1 MTVKELKSLIKE
13 ILMEAVPFDKAA
25 DIRQGLKT
33 KHSKYDELEDY
44 TFGVE
49 FEFKPVMEELSN
61 GQIEDKLSS
70 LYGSSYDYGL
80 SDNYDQWLDQQRED
94 TIKRWARRSDGTPES
109 VDDFDLSYGP
119 LSDDDYLEH
128 ISEPQNS
135 DYNTEEEYNDAHD
148 KWSDKLN
155 DVIYEYKRWDR
166 NERHSYIDEYIRL
179 LVRSG
184 AWRDLIPEDEQG
196 TVDVESGISNA
207 VDLLEMLGEPVRK
220 DDKADST
227 TWAVGEDGPN
237 VEIRS
242 RHMRQTA
249 DDFKLISTVGNW
261 VSDQSTNG
269 KTGMHVHIGLPKD
282 FDMFDLLAMTTLV
295 DEKAVKQLVSIDR
308 DFASYAKLRRSISNL
323 IISRV
328 REYVIRQSENKPI
341 PKSFVLTN
349 SQMKEVLSNFDRNH
363 GTNIAAFREHRTIE
377 FRYLESGMAYN
388 VLKWIEYF
396 LLLPRI
402 AKSRN
407 KVTLDSIYGE
417 TLIATRMPDK
427 IKFTF
432 FVSKELEPKREKVPM
447 PTEPADVIK
456 AKAYE
461 FPSKLDVAKQQL
473 AAKKQQAT
481 Q

>member
-1 MTVKELKSLIKE
+1 
-13 ILMEAVPFDKAA
+13 
-25 DIRQGLKT
+25 
-33 KHSKYDELEDY
+33 
-44 TFGVE
+44 
-49 FEFKPVMEELSN
+49 
-61 GQIEDKLSS
+61 
-70 LYGSSYDYGL
+70 
-80 SDNYDQWLDQQRED
+80 
-94 TIKRWARRSDGTPES
+94 
-109 VDDFDLSYGP
+109 
-119 LSDDDYLEH
+119 
-128 ISEPQNS
+128 
-135 DYNTEEEYNDAHD
+135 
-148 KWSDKLN
+148 
-155 DVIYEYKRWDR
+155 
-166 NERHSYIDEYIRL
+166 
-179 LVRSG
+179 
-184 AWRDLIPEDEQG
+184 
-196 TVDVESGISNA
+196 
-207 VDLLEMLGEPVRK
+207 
-220 DDKADST
+220 
-227 TWAVGEDGPN
+227 
-237 VEIRS
+237 
-242 RHMRQTA
+242 MRQTA

-261 VSDQSTNG
+261 VSDQSTSG
-269 KTGMHVHIGLPKD
+269 TTGMHIHIGLPKD

-328 REYVIRQSENKPI
+328 REYVIRQSENKPM

-363 GTNIAAFREHRTIE
+363 GTNIAAFGEHKTIE

-456 AKAYE
+456 SKAYE

-473 AAKKQQAT
+473 AAKKQQST

>member
-1 MTVKELKSLIKE
+1 MTIKELKSLIKE

-33 KHSKYDELEDY
+33 KHGKYDELEDY

-49 FEFKPVMEELSN
+49 FEFKPVTEELSN
-61 GQIEDKLSS
+61 DQIEDKLSN
-70 LYGSSYDYGL
+70 LYGSSDDYGL
-80 SDNYDQWLDQQRED
+80 SDAYDEWLDQQREYLVG
-94 TIKRWARRSDGTPES
+94 RWAKYSDGTPES

-119 LSDDDYLEH
+119 ISDDDYQEH
-128 ISEPQNS
+128 ISEPQEVN
-135 DYNTEEEYNDAHD
+135 YKTEEEYNDAYD

-155 DVIYEYKRWDR
+155 DVGYEYKRWDR

-184 AWRDLIPEDEQG
+184 SWRDLIPEDEQG
-196 TVDVESGISNA
+196 TVDIESGISNA
-207 VDLLEMLGEPVRK
+207 IDLIETLGEPVRK
-220 DDKADST
+220 DDKSDST

-242 RHMRQTA
+242 RHMKQTA
-249 DDFKLISTVGNW
+249 DDFRLISTVGNW
-261 VSDQSTNG
+261 VSDQSTSG
-269 KTGMHVHIGLPKD
+269 TTGMHVHIGLPRD

-295 DEKAVKQLVSIDR
+295 DEKAVKQLTSIDR
-308 DFASYAKLRRSISNL
+308 DFASYAKLRKSISNL
-323 IISRV
+323 ILSRV
-328 REYVIRQSENKPI
+328 REYILNQSNDKLV
-341 PKSFVLTN
+341 PKSFTLTN
-349 SQMKEVLSNFDRNH
+349 AQMKEVLSNFDRNH
-363 GTNIAAFREHRTIE
+363 GTNIASFSEHKTIE

-417 TLIATRMPDK
+417 TLVATRMPDK
-427 IKFTF
+427 IKFTY
-432 FVSKELEPKREKVPM
+432 FVSRTLEPKREKVPM

-456 AKAYE
+456 SKAYE

-473 AAKKQQAT
+473 SAEKQKDT